1 MILVDTSVWID
12 VLRDKTGNVVR
23 AFKSRISNEVI
34 VFSRF
39 VHFELLQ
46 GANAGQSL
54 TVLDLAEYV
63 DV

>member
-23 AFKSRISNEVI
+23 AFKSGIGDGII

-39 VHFELLQ
+39 I
-46 GANAGQSL
+46 
-54 TVLDLAEYV
+54 
-63 DV
+63 